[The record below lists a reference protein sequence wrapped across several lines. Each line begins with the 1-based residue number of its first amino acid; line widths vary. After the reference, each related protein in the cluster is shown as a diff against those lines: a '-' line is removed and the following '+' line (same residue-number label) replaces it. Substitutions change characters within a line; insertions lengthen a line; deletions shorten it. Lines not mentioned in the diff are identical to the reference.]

1 MSYSAQ
7 ARAREAAVLA
17 ARELVPALKARARD
31 TESRRRLNEETL
43 HELHERKLFRI
54 LQPARLGG
62 GELPFATLID
72 VTAELAKGCAST
84 AWVVANLATRHWMLA
99 MFPKAAQE
107 VVWGD
112 SPDTLLAASV
122 IFTAGRARA
131 VPGGFVL
138 NGRWPF
144 ASGIHHS
151 SWVMLAATVPGEGGQ
166 ADDSRLF
173 LVPALSYRVADNW
186 QVAGL
191 AGTGSADVVVEEVF
205 VPEALSLSVART
217 LGGPTPGHEVNA
229 SPLYQIPLFA
239 VFPFTLSGVA
249 LGNAQGFAD
258 EYLAT
263 TRHRV
268 GRYGGAKLA
277 ELQSSQLAIARAT
290 AQVDSAARAMHAAA
304 NEATVDAERG
314 VVPAMPDKARWRRD
328 GAYAVGLCTEA
339 VGTLFNAA
347 GAAAIHLDNPLQRHF
362 RDAHAIQS
370 HIAFS
375 FDIAGS
381 LYGRVAL
388 GLEAGNPFL

>member
-1 MSYSAQ
+1 MSYAAQ
-7 ARAREAAVLA
+7 ARAREAAVSA
-17 ARELVPALKARARD
+17 ARELVPALKARAAE
-31 TESRRRLNEETL
+31 TEARRRLSEDTVR
-43 HELHERKLFRI
+43 ELHESRLFRI

-62 GELPFATLID
+62 GELPFAALVD
-72 VTAELAKGCAST
+72 VSAELARGCAST
-84 AWVVANLATRHWMLA
+84 AWVFANLATRHWMLA
-99 MFPKAAQE
+99 MFPKAAQAL
-107 VVWGD
+107 VWGE
-112 SPDTLLAASV
+112 SPETLLAASV
-122 IFTAGRARA
+122 IFTAGRVRA

-144 ASGIHHS
+144 ASGIHHA
-151 SWVMLAATVPGEGGQ
+151 SWVMLGASVPSLDGQ
-166 ADDSRLF
+166 PDDSRLF
-173 LVPALSYRVADNW
+173 LVPALSYKVIDNW
-186 QVAGL
+186 HVAGL

-205 VPEALSLSVART
+205 VPEALTLPVSRT
-217 LGGPTPGHEVNA
+217 TGGPTPGSELNA
-229 SPLYQIPLFA
+229 SPLYQLPLFA
-239 VFPFTLSGVA
+239 LFPFTLSGVA
-249 LGNAQGFAD
+249 LGNAQGFVD
-258 EYLAT
+258 EHLGA

-290 AQVDSAARAMHAAA
+290 AQVDSAARAMQAAC
-304 NEATVDAERG
+304 NDATLAAERG
-314 VVPAMPDKARWRRD
+314 AVPPMAVKARWRRD

-339 VGTLFNAA
+339 VGTLFTAA
-347 GAAAIHLDNPLQRHF
+347 GAAAILQGNPLQRHF